1 MAVATAPLWLAGL
14 DHHFERNATRWQK
27 AIGNW
32 NAFYTVMIVFAQANR
47 IQGRRPVPSEPSP

>member
-32 NAFYTVMIVFAQANR
+32 NAFYTMMIVFAQANR
-47 IQGRRPVPSEPSP
+47 I